1 LKEKSRDES
10 PFQIHCSRH
19 KLGEVAMAVDRA
31 VNERKR
37 LVWRGG
43 APIVSSRV
51 VAEETGIAL
60 TYCGSTY
67 AVMMASPADLE
78 DFAIGFSIT
87 EGIVE
92 RADEIDSIELI
103 ESDLGIE
110 VRMWLDADRAQN
122 LVARRRAIVGPVGC
136 GLCGIESLEQAR
148 AAARRVGSQMKFHAH
163 DLLNAM
169 AGLPTLQRLNQKT
182 RAVHAAAFW
191 RSSAGISAVREDVG
205 RHNALDK
212 LAGALKRDNVPSS
225 IGAILLTSRVSVEM
239 VQKTAMIGAPV
250 LVAVSA
256 PTTLA
261 IETAEQAGIT
271 LVAVAREDG
280 YEIYSHPDRIIFSE
294 NADAAL
300 RCNRLPCLQGQGQ
313 VHAGALI

>member
-1 LKEKSRDES
+1 MVVG
-10 PFQIHCSRH
+10 C
-19 KLGEVAMAVDRA
+19 A
-31 VNERKR
+31 VNEKKK

-43 APIVSSRV
+43 SPIVSSRA
-51 VAEETGIAL
+51 VAEEVAIAL

-67 AVMMASPADLE
+67 AVMMATPADLE
-78 DFAIGFSIT
+78 DFAVGFSIT

-92 RADEIDSIELI
+92 QAEEIDSIELV

-110 VRMWLDADRAQN
+110 VRMWLAANRSRN
-122 LVARRRAIVGPVGC
+122 LAARRRAIAGPVGC

-148 AAARRVGSQMKFHAH
+148 AAARQVRVRAEFHAR

-169 AGLPTLQRLNQKT
+169 TGLPALQHVNQKT
-182 RAVHAAAFW
+182 RALHAAAFW
-191 RSSAGISAVREDVG
+191 HASTGISAVREDVG

-212 LAGALKRDNVPSS
+212 LAGALTRHSVLPGSC
-225 IGAILLTSRVSVEM
+225 AILLTSRVSVEM
-239 VQKTAMIGAPV
+239 VQKTAMIGVPV

-271 LVAVAREDG
+271 LIAVAREDG
-280 YEIYSHPDRIIFSE
+280 YEIFTHPDRIIFSE
-294 NADAAL
+294 TGTVAA
-300 RCNRLPCLQGQGQ
+300 
-313 VHAGALI
+313 

>member
-1 LKEKSRDES
+1 
-10 PFQIHCSRH
+10 
-19 KLGEVAMAVDRA
+19 MAVDRA

-67 AVMMASPADLE
+67 AVMMATPADLE

-122 LVARRRAIVGPVGC
+122 LVARRRAI
-136 GLCGIESLEQAR
+136 
-148 AAARRVGSQMKFHAH
+148 
-163 DLLNAM
+163 
-169 AGLPTLQRLNQKT
+169 
-182 RAVHAAAFW
+182 AFW
-191 RSSAGISAVREDVG
+191 SSTVMTVLSPGITIST
-205 RHNALDK
+205 
-212 LAGALKRDNVPSS
+212 PSS
-225 IGAILLTSRVSVEM
+225 SSIEPVTSVVR
-239 VQKTAMIGAPV
+239 K
-250 LVAVSA
+250 
-256 PTTLA
+256 
-261 IETAEQAGIT
+261 
-271 LVAVAREDG
+271 
-280 YEIYSHPDRIIFSE
+280 
-294 NADAAL
+294 
-300 RCNRLPCLQGQGQ
+300 
-313 VHAGALI
+313 